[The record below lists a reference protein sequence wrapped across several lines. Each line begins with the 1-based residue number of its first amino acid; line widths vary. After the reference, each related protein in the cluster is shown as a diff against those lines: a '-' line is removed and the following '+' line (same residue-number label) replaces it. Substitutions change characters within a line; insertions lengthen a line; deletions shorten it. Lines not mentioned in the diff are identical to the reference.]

1 MYRVF
6 LEYSKD
12 QKDQVPELLYYE
24 KAFLQ
29 NIVENIKMVLKLNLR
44 IFFLIIYVIQNNKGP
59 ILLT

>member
-44 IFFLIIYVIQNNKGP
+44 IFFLN
-59 ILLT
+59 ILCYTK

>member
-12 QKDQVPELLYYE
+12 QKDQAPELLYYE

-44 IFFLIIYVIQNNKGP
+44 IFYLHYLMLYKI
-59 ILLT
+59 T